1 MSEVTLISTQE
12 RPLRPLVEAALAN
25 QLRLLEAGVRR
36 TEQRLQEF
44 ERGRQMTTA
53 EFVARYEKN
62 ELPETLE
69 FAEWIGEHRMLMRLR
84 EKIETLR
91 EIRFAN

>member
-36 TEQRLQEF
+36 TEQSGSVRK
-44 ERGRQMTTA
+44 ER
-53 EFVARYEKN
+53 VAGDFGVR
-62 ELPETLE
+62 
-69 FAEWIGEHRMLMRLR
+69 RVDR
-84 EKIETLR
+84 
-91 EIRFAN
+91 